1 MKASSYAAQIEEL
14 PAGLERIVART
25 LSHAVGEASAIRR
38 AYFLE
43 LVHRVPGLED
53 VSDRQLRKAIENLRD
68 QGMHICNLSDG
79 DGYFLAGTYREYLDW
94 RGKYGSYAF
103 TILARIQAMDAT
115 AEQRWGKP
123 TAVQPGLF

>member
-1 MKASSYAAQIEEL
+1 MTASTYAAQIEIL

-25 LSHAVGEASAIRR
+25 LSHAEGQSKAIMRD
-38 AYFLE
+38 YFLE
-43 LVHRVPGLED
+43 LVHQVPGLED
-53 VSDRQLRKAIENLRD
+53 VSDRQLRKAIENLRG
-68 QGMHICNLSDG
+68 QGMLICNLANG
-79 DGYFLAGTYREYLDW
+79 DGYYLAGNEAEYQAF

-103 TILARIQAMDAT
+103 TILDKIRAMDVA